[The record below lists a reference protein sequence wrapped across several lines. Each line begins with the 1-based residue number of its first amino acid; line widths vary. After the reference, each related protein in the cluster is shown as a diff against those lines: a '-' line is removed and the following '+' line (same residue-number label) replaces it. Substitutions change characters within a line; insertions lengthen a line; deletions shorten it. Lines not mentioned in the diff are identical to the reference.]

1 MRVRPFVSLL
11 AFLLCAVVLNSQTHP
26 IHLRSRVV
34 QGQDPAAPMPR
45 QVNGSN
51 QQYRLLQFEGEVPAQ
66 EELSRRGIRILG
78 RVPEKTFAVSAP
90 AAESFEGL
98 GVSWTGVLEAS
109 DKISAAAAAAVSPEE
124 EQFLVFEFWPGVDP
138 ALARGLLQSASV
150 PVLDHP
156 DLAPNQ
162 LLGFATRVKALDIA
176 ADPSVAFIFPAS
188 EELVAGLPVRPCH
201 SAMIEPGAPA
211 PLAAGIGY
219 GWDGAGRNAVSLTYS
234 FGPMSGQL
242 GTDEVRGLVQR
253 ALAEWSR
260 YARLTFT
267 ESPNRYA
274 SRNIDILFGH
284 GSHGDP
290 YPFDG
295 RGGVLAHTFYPAPPN
310 SEPLAGDLHLDADE
324 DWANPTSVDLYSVI
338 LHELGHALGLGHS
351 GDPNSVMYAFY
362 RPATQLTR
370 DDILS
375 LQQLYA
381 PVEGTDASI
390 PLEVTIDT
398 PAAPPAGSTTLTLNG
413 QVVGGLD
420 PVNLSWFTDAG
431 AFGVTRGSRSWT
443 IPAVPINTG
452 SNRITVT
459 AMDGTGSRAS
469 RSITVDPQQLPATST
484 TSGPL
489 IQFLE
494 PASASLTVNT
504 ANLRVRGTANHA
516 TGILSV
522 MWRNLRSGALGQAS
536 GTSTWDAGQIALQ
549 PGVNEITV
557 DARANDGSTSTRSI
571 SVTLPD
577 PAVPATQPQQPAGPD
592 TTPPSIT
599 ITSPAIASFST
610 TASQIVISGTARD
623 NVAVSSVRWS
633 RGNNAGS
640 ATGTTSWTLTV
651 PLFTG
656 INNLIIRAFDPAGNS
671 SWRTISVTRR

>member
-1 MRVRPFVSLL
+1 MRVRPF
-11 AFLLCAVVLNSQTHP
+11 AFLLTFLICDFVLCSQTHP
-26 IHLRSRVV
+26 IRLRSRVV
-34 QGQDPAAPMPR
+34 EGQDPAAPMPAKA
-45 QVNGSN
+45 NGSK
-51 QQYRLLQFEGEVPAQ
+51 QYRLVQFEGESIPAR

-90 AAESFEGL
+90 LAESFEGL
-98 GVSWTGVLEAS
+98 GVSWTGVLDAS
-109 DKISAAAAAAVSPEE
+109 DKISAAAAESDEA
-124 EQFLVFEFWPGVDP
+124 QFLVFEFWPDVEP
-138 ALARGLLQSASV
+138 PLARGLLQAAGI

-162 LLGFATRVKALDIA
+162 VLAYATRAKALDSA
-176 ADPSVAFIFPAS
+176 ADPAVAFVFPAS
-188 EELVAGLPVRPCH
+188 EELIGGLPVRPCR
-201 SAMIEPGAPA
+201 SAVIEPGAPA
-211 PLAAGIGY
+211 PLAAGVGY

-242 GTDEVRGLVQR
+242 ATDEVRTLVQR
-253 ALAEWSR
+253 ALAEWAR

-324 DWANPTSVDLYSVI
+324 DWANPTAVDLYSVI

-362 RPATQLTR
+362 RPATQLTK

-381 PVEGTDASI
+381 PVDGADASV
-390 PLEVTIDT
+390 PLEVIIDP
-398 PAAPPAGSTTLTLNG
+398 PAAPPAGSTTLTLSG
-413 QVVGGLD
+413 QTVGGLD

-431 AFGVTRGSRSWT
+431 AFGVTRGARSWT
-443 IPAVPINTG
+443 IPAVPINAG

-469 RSITVDPQQLPATST
+469 KSITVDPRQLPPTPSAA
-484 TSGPL
+484 SGPL

-494 PASASLTVNT
+494 PATGNITVNT
-504 ANLRVRGTANHA
+504 PATRIRGTASHV

-536 GTSTWDAGQIALQ
+536 GTSAWDAGQVPLQ
-549 PGVNEITV
+549 PGVNEIAV
-557 DARANDGSTSTRSI
+557 DARANDGSTSTKSVF
-571 SVTLPD
+571 VTLPE
-577 PAVPATQPQQPAGPD
+577 PIALPSGPD

-599 ITSPAIASFST
+599 ITSPAIASLST

-623 NVAVSSVRWS
+623 NVAVSSVRWA
-633 RGNNAGS
+633 RGNDGGS
-640 ATGTTSWTLTV
+640 ATGTTSWTVTI
-651 PLFTG
+651 PLLTG
-656 INNLIIRAFDPAGNS
+656 INNLIIRAFDPSGNS

>member
-1 MRVRPFVSLL
+1 MRVRLFAFVICGLI
-11 AFLLCAVVLNSQTHP
+11 LCGQTHP

-34 QGQDPAAPMPR
+34 EGQNPAALMPGK
-45 QVNGSN
+45 VSGSR
-51 QQYRLLQFEGEVPAQ
+51 QYRLVQFEGESIPAR
-66 EELSRRGIRILG
+66 EELDRRGIRILA
-78 RVPEKTFAVSAP
+78 RVPEKTFAVSAS

-98 GVSWTGVLEAS
+98 GVSWTGVLAAS
-109 DKISAAAAAAVSPEE
+109 DKISPAAAAESEE
-124 EQFLVFEFWPGVDP
+124 PRFLVFEFWPDVEP
-138 ALARGLLQSASV
+138 ALARGQLQAAGI
-150 PVLDHP
+150 PMLDHP
-156 DLAPNQ
+156 DLASNQ
-162 LLGFATRVKALDIA
+162 VLGFATRTKALEIA
-176 ADPSVAFIFPAS
+176 TDPTVAFIFPAS
-188 EELVAGLPVRPCH
+188 EELIAGLPVRPCR

-219 GWDGAGRNAVSLTYS
+219 GWDGPGKNAVSLTYS

-267 ESPNRYA
+267 ETPNRYA

-284 GSHGDP
+284 GAHGDP

-295 RGGVLAHTFYPAPPN
+295 RGGILAHTFYPAPPN

-362 RPATQLTR
+362 RPATQLTK

-381 PVEGTDASI
+381 PVEGSDASI
-390 PLEVTIDT
+390 PLEVIIDT
-398 PAAPPAGSTTLTLNG
+398 PAAPPAGSTTLTLSG
-413 QVVGGLD
+413 QVAGGLD

-443 IPAVPINTG
+443 IPAVPVNAG

-459 AMDGTGSRAS
+459 AMDAAGSRAS
-469 RSITVDPQQLPATST
+469 KSITVDPQQLPPAST
-484 TSGPL
+484 TSGPV

-494 PASASLTVNT
+494 PATGNMTVNT
-504 ANLRVRGTANHA
+504 PSTRVRGTASHA

-536 GTSTWDAGQIALQ
+536 GTSTWDAGQVPLQ
-549 PGVNEITV
+549 PGVNEIAV
-557 DARANDGSTSTRSI
+557 DARANDGSTATRSVF
-571 SVTLPD
+571 VTLPET
-577 PAVPATQPQQPAGPD
+577 PTATQPSGPD

-599 ITSPAIASFST
+599 ITSPALASLST
-610 TASQIVISGTARD
+610 TASQIAISGTARD
-623 NVAVSSVRWS
+623 NVAVSSVRWA
-633 RGNNAGS
+633 RGNDGGS
-640 ATGTTSWTLTV
+640 ATGTTSWTITV
-651 PLFTG
+651 PLLTG
-656 INNLIIRAFDPAGNS
+656 INNLIIRAFDPTGNS